1 MANEMCI
8 HTARYSVMK
17 GKDTCYNADEAYGKW
32 KKPSP
37 EVTLYDSVYI
47 KYPEEAK
54 S

>member
-1 MANEMCI
+1 
-8 HTARYSVMK
+8 MK
-17 GKDTCYNADEAYGKW
+17 GKDTCYNVDEPYGKW

-37 EVTLYDSVYI
+37 ESHMLYDSIYI